1 VEQGEALGFRD
12 LVEMGFPEEDQ
23 FGVLADEKAP
33 GGGDFVQGNGVGFGD
48 EVEEVG
54 CAPLDEAFELGV
66 GVELGSEALDLLEEL
81 AVLRVSGAGEVDGVE
96 LLEEG
101 VSVEDGGVI
110 EAEEA
115 LEFEAAL
122 MQRLEAALQDGD
134 GARVPTVVGAEGFAL
149 KHGGVADG
157 VFAGEPTSAVGVGEF
172 EMGGTV
178 RGDVEAEAVMGE
190 GDFRVRDFVSL
201 GAGPLE
207 GKLFEF
213 EVGFGLAAA
222 HEERGQRD
230 GRRPPG
236 AGEGRI

>member
-1 VEQGEALGFRD
+1 MEQGEALGFRD

-33 GGGDFVQGNGVGFGD
+33 CGGDFVQGNGVGFGD

-66 GVELGSEALDLLEEL
+66 GVELGGEALDLLEEL
-81 AVLRVSGAGEVDGVE
+81 GVLRVSGAGEVDGVE

-115 LEFEAAL
+115 LELEAAL
-122 MQRLEAALQDGD
+122 MERAEAVLKGRD
-134 GARVPTVVGAEGFAL
+134 GARVPTVVGAGGFAL
-149 KHGGVADG
+149 KHGRMPDG
-157 VFAGEPTSAVGVGEF
+157 VFAGEPTCAVGVGEF
-172 EMGGTV
+172 EVGGTV
-178 RGDVEAEAVMGE
+178 CGDVESEAVMGE
-190 GDFRVRDFVSL
+190 CDFGVRDFVSL

-207 GKLFEF
+207 GELLEF

-222 HEERGQRD
+222 HEGERL
-230 GRRPPG
+230 G
-236 AGEGRI
+236 AGMEVSGAWGEG